1 MKTNQYINLFL
12 VALISFFSFSCSDLL
27 TEKPDSYYSTES
39 FFINAANVNMAV
51 LGIYDVLAKNG
62 DYGSTE
68 IIAPTSDDQYIIR
81 GTVSDNA
88 RQDISHYM
96 VAPQNTLLRDLWAF
110 KYQGIDRANFTIEH
124 IHQMPGYVGADSTI
138 LRQYEGEAR
147 FLRALL
153 SYDLVKCWGDVPY
166 KTTATANINQA
177 YFGRVG
183 RDTIYSQIVDDLN
196 FAKINLPWAAAGSNP
211 ERATSGAAR
220 AMLMRVLLSRAGY
233 SLSLSGHLTR
243 LDDAKRADYF
253 NQIIN
258 EYDAFLLN
266 GYHNFF
272 PSYYQFFKNNSA
284 GVLNSL
290 ESIFEVSFFSSTGST
305 EDSGLWGSFIG
316 PLTDQYSPYGRANS
330 YLYAVPEWDA
340 WYDVK
345 DLRRVTNICKYT
357 VNVKGDSVPIP
368 ASTKMWYPGKWRRN
382 WMPTA
387 PKDPNNTDVNFC
399 LLRYAD
405 VVLMYAEALN
415 EVGRTT
421 DAVMQLNRIR
431 ARVNLT
437 PLAVDFSN
445 YATIYKAPKVKNL
458 TYIADADNQGKF
470 RTALYWERGF
480 ELCYEGTRK
489 YDLIR
494 WGILN
499 DAIMNTT
506 TSLGAAYKAK
516 TQFITGKNELFPIP
530 QQEMDANPKLNHI
543 NNNGY
548 N

>member
-1 MKTNQYINLFL
+1 MNILFG
-12 VALISFFSFSCSDLL
+12 LIIIFMSSSCNDLL
-27 TEKPDSYYSTES
+27 TEKPESYYSTES
-39 FFINAANVNMAV
+39 FFTKPANVNMAI

-68 IIAPTSDDQYIIR
+68 MITPTDDDMYVIKGTTSDN
-81 GTVSDNA
+81 G
-88 RQDISHYM
+88 RQDIAHYM

-110 KYQGIDRANFTIEH
+110 KYQGIDRANFAIDH
-124 IHQMPGYVGADSTI
+124 IRQMPGYVSADSTI

-153 SYDLVKCWGDVPY
+153 SYDLIKYWGDVPF
-166 KTTATANINQA
+166 KISATSKITDA
-177 YFGRVG
+177 YNGRIG
-183 RDTIYSQIVDDLN
+183 RDTIYSQIIDDLN
-196 FAKINLPWAAAGSNP
+196 FAKINLPWATAGSNP

-220 AMLMRVLLSRAGY
+220 ALLMRVLLSRAGY
-233 SLSLSGHLTR
+233 SLSISGQLTR
-243 LDDAKRADYF
+243 PDDTKRSQYF
-253 NQIIN
+253 QQIID
-258 EYDAFLLN
+258 EYDPFLLN

-272 PSYYQFFKNNSA
+272 SSYYQFFKNNSA

-290 ESIFEVSFFSSTGST
+290 ESIFEISFYSQTGST
-305 EDSGLWGSFIG
+305 EDSGIWGSFIG
-316 PLTDQYSPYGRANS
+316 PLTDQNSPYGRANA
-330 YLYAVPEWDA
+330 YFYVVPEWDA

-357 VNVKGDSVPIP
+357 VNVLGDSVPIP
-368 ASTKMWYPGKWRRN
+368 ASTKIWYPGKWRRN
-382 WMPTA
+382 WMPKT
-387 PKDPNNTDVNFC
+387 PKDPNNTDVNYC

-415 EVGRTT
+415 EMGRTSEAIT
-421 DAVMQLNRIR
+421 QLNRVR
-431 ARVNLT
+431 ARVGLT
-437 PLAVDFSN
+437 PLATDFSN
-445 YATIYKAPKVKNL
+445 YVAIYKAPKVKNL
-458 TYIADADNQGKF
+458 TYINDADNQGKF

-480 ELCYEGTRK
+480 EMCYEGTRK

-506 TSLGAAYKAK
+506 TSLGAAYGAK
-516 TQFITGKNELFPIP
+516 TRFITGKNELFPIP
-530 QQEMDANPKLNHI
+530 QQEMDANSKLNHI